1 MVLRGIRVF
10 GDTCLQLKA
19 TGCADSRS
27 RCKTPRTLN
36 PIGLMGVASGG
47 LAERAGVAHRS
58 KSGQMEAG
66 ASWTERFGLV
76 VFTSG
81 CPGVAS

>member
-27 RCKTPRTLN
+27 RCKTPRTEL
-36 PIGLMGVASGG
+36 GLMGVASRGS
-47 LAERAGVAHRS
+47 AERAGVAHRS
-58 KSGQMEAG
+58 KSGQTQAG
-66 ASWTERFGLV
+66 ASQTGQFDLV
-76 VFTSG
+76 VFTRR